1 MAAQLTDQQP
11 ADNITACVPTA
22 DERDA
27 AILLPPGDLRLDSE
41 GACDNGIH
49 LFANTHAMF

>member
-27 AILLPPGDLRLDSE
+27 AILLPPGDLCLDSE

-49 LFANTHAMF
+49 LFANPHAMF